1 MLQISNLIGAAVANQ
16 SGAMEADTIS
26 KNGRSSKSLM
36 SRTNFLSK
44 ACIVLL
50 AAGFIFSGCKKDDDE
65 IPSSAF
71 DGKLTA
77 KVENASEFASAS
89 KIMARTW
96 SGAEIATATCSGGS
110 FTLTLPPSPEAKF
123 LKEISS
129 ALSDLIGLLN
139 LGTEFSFEGDINP
152 KCVIVDT
159 FEAYDGSNNWV
170 ADLVYAKLGNPSSTY
185 TNYIYVD
192 MDIKIDGSTSEGVQ
206 ISISL
211 KKGWNTVYVTYN
223 STTDKEAWSTKEVSG
238 LKWFF
243 DGEAE

>member
-1 MLQISNLIGAAVANQ
+1 MEQFSSSIEVAVANH

-26 KNGRSSKSLM
+26 KNGRSSKSLT
-36 SRTNFLSK
+36 SRGNFIKK
-44 ACIVLL
+44 ACVSLL
-50 AAGFIFSGCKKDDDE
+50 AAGIIFSGCKKDDS
-65 IPSSAF
+65 IPTSEF
-71 DGKLTA
+71 DGKITA
-77 KVENASEFASAS
+77 NVENASEYPTVS
-89 KIMARTW
+89 KIVARTW
-96 SGAEIATATCSGGS
+96 SGAEITSATYSSGS

-129 ALSDLIGLLN
+129 ELSNIIGFLRI
-139 LGTEFSFEGDINP
+139 GTEFSFEGDINP

-170 ADLVYAKLGNPSSTY
+170 ADLLYVKLGNPSSTY

-192 MDIKIDGSTSEGVQ
+192 LDITIDGSTDEDVQ

-223 STTDKEAWSTKEVSG
+223 STTDKEKWSTKEVSG
-238 LKWFF
+238 LKWYFS
-243 DGEAE
+243 DDEE